1 MRTIQELLASR
12 ENSEVHTISP
22 NDTLF
27 DAVTRMVDKN
37 IGSVLVVED
46 NTIKGII
53 SERDYLRFIAK
64 EGHSARETPAHKVM
78 TRKVIYV
85 TPEATI
91 DAVMGIMTE
100 ARIRHVPILTE
111 GRLMGIVS
119 IGDLVKQISSDQ
131 EVHINTLEEFISDP
145 YPGPEISPARRANG

>member
-12 ENSEVHTISP
+12 DNNKVHTISP

-27 DAVTRMVDKN
+27 EAVTRMVDKN

-64 EGHSARETPAHKVM
+64 EGHSARETPAHQVM

-85 TPEATI
+85 TPDATI

-100 ARIRHVPILTE
+100 ARIRHIPILTE

-131 EVHINTLEEFISDP
+131 EVHINTLEEYISDP
-145 YPGPEISPARRANG
+145 YPGPEISPSRRANG